1 MFCSNC
7 GKQLEDG
14 SGFCPFCG
22 SAQNTQQQN
31 PYQQN
36 AQQQNTQQQS
46 AQQANWQQYY
56 QQPGEQ
62 PNQQYQQVNQ
72 QYQQPQSGGN
82 NDSGSFW
89 WAVPGFFIPLVGL
102 FIFFLMRNNKP
113 ASAKMALIG
122 AGMGVAFYF
131 VLANF

>member
-31 PYQQN
+31 
-36 AQQQNTQQQS
+36 AQQQYTQQAS
-46 AQQANWQQYY
+46 WQQYY

-72 QYQQPQSGGN
+72 QYQQYQQPQSGGN
-82 NDSGSFW
+82 NDSGNFW

-102 FIFFLMRNNKP
+102 FIFFLIRDKKP

-122 AGMGVAFYF
+122 ACAGVAFYL
-131 VLANF
+131 VLAML